1 MGSELGEIFQ
11 CREEVWVSVRN
22 NVDEYLPVIRNRVRL
37 WCLFDDLGKVDSGGV
52 VVKLQSR
59 VDLVQGFFTLK
70 EHGAA

>member
-1 MGSELGEIFQ
+1 MGSELDEIFH

-22 NVDEYLPVIRNRVRL
+22 DIDKYLPVIRNRVRL
-37 WCLFDDLGKVDSGGV
+37 RCLFDDLGKVDCGAV